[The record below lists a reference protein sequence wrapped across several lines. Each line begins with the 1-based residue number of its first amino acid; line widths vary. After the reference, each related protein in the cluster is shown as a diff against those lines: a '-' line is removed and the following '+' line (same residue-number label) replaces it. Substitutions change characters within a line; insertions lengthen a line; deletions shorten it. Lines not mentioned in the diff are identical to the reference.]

1 MPFYSYKYTHIS
13 LSIQYI
19 MSQVK
24 LHLVAQLTEFKGLIL
39 FPFIW
44 KQKEN
49 LTESSISKWS
59 EQY

>member
-24 LHLVAQLTEFKGLIL
+24 LHLVAQLTGFKGLIL

-49 LTESSISKWS
+49 LTESWISKWS